1 MSKIGDLIKK
11 GIGAVTGGD
20 LVSNFVANAIT
31 SKVLGGD
38 TKDALMLTALQQG
51 LGSEGFNLG
60 NLFGG
65 GADAASGMSQG
76 QIAAASS
83 PLVKSGVDPQLAE
96 AATRKA
102 LGQQAT
108 EAISKIAPVF
118 KQDPKT
124 LGYAKFLVDAGLLQ
138 PDSKLANLLNSRVGE
153 ALATGLGSQ
162 LASKMFDKEE
172 QLGTGM
178 GSRPFGGGRDVNI
191 NMMRPFVTAANGG
204 YIDGQYF
211 PRRNGGIMP
220 SEGSGQKD
228 DVPAMLMAGEFVLTK
243 DAVKGL
249 GNGDSQRGIQKAYSM
264 MNQLEKKANNYV

>member
-1 MSKIGDLIKK
+1 MFDKILK
-11 GIGAVTGGD
+11 GLGSLTGG
-20 LVSNFVANAIT
+20 NFLTNLAANAIT
-31 SKVLGGD
+31 SKLLGGD
-38 TKDALMLTALQQG
+38 TKDALMFTALQQG
-51 LGSEGFNLG
+51 LGSDGLNLG

-65 GADAASGMSQG
+65 GTETAASGMSQG
-76 QIAAASS
+76 QIAQAAQ
-83 PLVKSGVDPQLAE
+83 PLMDKGVDRQLAE

-108 EAISKIAPVF
+108 EAISKVAPVF
-118 KQDPKT
+118 KQGEGT
-124 LGYAKFLVDAGLLQ
+124 LGYAKFLVDANLID
-138 PDSKLANLLNSRVGE
+138 PNSKMASLLNSRVGE
-153 ALATGLGSQ
+153 ALATSLVSGLGSK
-162 LASKMFDKEE
+162 LFDKEE

-178 GSRPFGGGRDVNI
+178 GSRPFGGEGDIRINI
-191 NMMRPFVTAANGG
+191 PRRLAAGG

-249 GNGDSQRGIQKAYSM
+249 GNGDSNRGIEKAYAM
-264 MNQLEKKANNYV
+264 MNQLENKANNYG

>member
-1 MSKIGDLIKK
+1 MFDKILK
-11 GIGAVTGGD
+11 GLGSLTGGNFLTNLAANAVT
-20 LVSNFVANAIT
+20 
-31 SKVLGGD
+31 SKLLGGD
-38 TKDALMLTALQQG
+38 TKDALMFTALQQG
-51 LGSEGFNLG
+51 LGSDGLNLG

-65 GADAASGMSQG
+65 GAETAASEMGRG
-76 QIAAASS
+76 QIAQAAQSM
-83 PLVKSGVDPQLAE
+83 VDKGVDRQLAE

-108 EAISKIAPVF
+108 EAISKVAPVF
-118 KQDPKT
+118 KQGEGT
-124 LGYAKFLVDAGLLQ
+124 LGYAKFLVDAGLVD
-138 PDSKLANLLNSRVGE
+138 PNSKMASLLNSRVGE
-153 ALATGLGSQ
+153 ALATSLVSGLGSK
-162 LASKMFDKEE
+162 LFDQDE

-178 GSRPFGGGRDVNI
+178 GSRPFGGEGDIRINI
-191 NMMRPFVTAANGG
+191 PRRLAAGG

-249 GNGDSQRGIQKAYSM
+249 GNGDSNRGIQKAYTM
-264 MNQLEKKANNYV
+264 MNQLENKANNYG

>member
-1 MSKIGDLIKK
+1 MLDK
-11 GIGAVTGGD
+11 
-20 LVSNFVANAIT
+20 LVSGIFGGSGGNFLTNLAANAIT
-31 SKVLGGD
+31 SKILGGD
-38 TKDALMLTALQQG
+38 TKDALMFTALQQG
-51 LGSEGFNLG
+51 LGSEGLNLG

-65 GADAASGMSQG
+65 GEEKVDKIMAPSPSYATMPMGEKG
-76 QIAAASS
+76 REVS
-83 PLVKSGVDPQLAE
+83 PLS
-96 AATRKA
+96 KA
-102 LGQQAT
+102 V
-108 EAISKIAPVF
+108 EAISGTKNIDPVF
-118 KQDPKT
+118 KQGENT

-138 PDSKLANLLNSRVGE
+138 PDSKLASLLNSRVGE

-178 GSRPFGGGRDVNI
+178 ASRPFGGEGSVKINI
-191 NMMRPFVTAANGG
+191 PNKYAAGG

-211 PRRNGGIMP
+211 PRRNGGIML

-249 GNGDSQRGIQKAYSM
+249 GNGDSERGIEKAYSM
-264 MNQLEKKANNYV
+264 MNKLENKANNYG

>member
-20 LVSNFVANAIT
+20 LISNFVANAIT

-38 TKDALMLTALQQG
+38 TKDALMITALQQG
-51 LGSEGFNLG
+51 LGGDGLNLG

-65 GADAASGMSQG
+65 GTEAASGMSQS
-76 QIAAASS
+76 QIAKAAT
-83 PLVKSGVDPQLAE
+83 PLVNSGAGVDRQLAE
-96 AATRKA
+96 AAIRKA
-102 LGQQAT
+102 LGQEAT
-108 EAISKIAPVF
+108 EAISKIDPVF
-118 KQDPKT
+118 KQGEGT
-124 LGYAKFLVDAGLLQ
+124 LGYAKFLVDADMLD
-138 PDSKLANLLNSRVGE
+138 PNSKMASLLNSRVGE
-153 ALATGLGSQ
+153 ALATSLVSGLGSK
-162 LASKMFDKEE
+162 LFDKEE

-178 GSRPFGGGRDVNI
+178 GSRPFGGEGDIKIGNI
-191 NMMRPFVTAANGG
+191 TRRLAAGG

>member
-11 GIGAVTGGD
+11 GIGALTGGD

-38 TKDALMLTALQQG
+38 TKDALMFTMLQQG
-51 LGSEGFNLG
+51 LGGDGFNLG

-65 GADAASGMSQG
+65 GAKTAASGQQRNELLASLGADMSSEIPEVADRAMKTFEYLNTSPEALK
-76 QIAAASS
+76 QIS
-83 PLVKSGVDPQLAE
+83 
-96 AATRKA
+96 
-102 LGQQAT
+102 
-108 EAISKIAPVF
+108 PVF

-138 PDSKLANLLNSRVGE
+138 PDSKMASLLNSRVGE
-153 ALATGLGSQ
+153 ALATSLVSGLGSK
-162 LASKMFDKEE
+162 LFDKEE

-178 GSRPFGGGRDVNI
+178 GSRPFGGEGDIRINI
-191 NMMRPFVTAANGG
+191 PRRLATGG

-249 GNGDSQRGIQKAYSM
+249 GNGDSNRGIEKAYAM
-264 MNQLEKKANNYV
+264 MNQLENKANNYG